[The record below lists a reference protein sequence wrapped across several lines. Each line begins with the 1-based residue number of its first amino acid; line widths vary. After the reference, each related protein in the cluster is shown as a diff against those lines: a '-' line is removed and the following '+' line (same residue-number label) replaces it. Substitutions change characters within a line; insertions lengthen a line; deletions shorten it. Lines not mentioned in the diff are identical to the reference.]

1 MYSKIYEDTVPRVPR
16 ESGRYHEVTSLD
28 RIPTVTETNAN
39 STERDSI
46 NVDRRKFE
54 DDTTVFA

>member
-1 MYSKIYEDTVPRVPR
+1 VYSKIYEDTVPRVAG
-16 ESGRYHEVTSLD
+16 ESGQYHEMTSLD
-28 RIPTVTETNAN
+28 RVPTVTETNTN
-39 STERDSI
+39 STQRDGI

>member
-1 MYSKIYEDTVPRVPR
+1 MYSKIYEDTVPRVSE
-16 ESGRYHEVTSLD
+16 ESGLYHEMTSLE

-39 STERDSI
+39 STERDGI

-54 DDTTVFA
+54 DDKAVFA